1 MLGPNGIARE
11 FSKLWTAST
20 GTTAELYRKE
30 RIYRL
35 DAVTP
40 LPLPPGHLAPARR
53 EDTDTLVSWIKGFS
67 EDTGEEGNPEDILEA
82 GLKNHTLFVWH
93 DRKPVSMA
101 ASSRP
106 TPNGI
111 CVNLVYTPPES
122 RKRGYATATV
132 SALSRMLLERGK
144 SFCSLYTDLAN
155 PTSNSIYQKIG
166 YRPVLDCYH
175 YRFGKV

>member
-1 MLGPNGIARE
+1 VDG
-11 FSKLWTAST
+11 ST
-20 GTTAELYRKE
+20 GQPLNCTGKKGYTGS
-30 RIYRL
+30 IRL
-35 DAVTP
+35 RLT
-40 LPLPPGHLAPARR
+40 LPPGHLAPARR

-111 CVNLVYTPPES
+111 CVNLVYTPPEL
-122 RKRGYATATV
+122 RKQGYATATV